1 MACLKKPVYKNL
13 TEETLRM
20 FKVDSPEQGI
30 YDRVRN
36 CWDQVAKPLDG
47 MGKFE
52 TITAGIGAVQGS
64 EKIDI
69 SRKAILIFCA
79 DNGIVEEGI
88 SQSGQ
93 DVTLAVMKN
102 MAKEQSSVGKL
113 ARFAKVDTIP
123 IDIGV
128 NTEEKVEKVVDRK
141 IRKGTRNFR
150 KEPAMTME
158 ETMLAISVG
167 IEMVEICKEQGYR
180 VLGTGEMGIGN
191 TTTSS
196 AVTASL
202 LSCKASEVTGRGAG
216 LSDEKLEHK
225 CRIIEEAVN
234 RYALWEKDPLQI
246 LQIVGGL
253 DLAGLAGVCIGGA
266 IYHIPIVLDG
276 VISLAAAL
284 LAVRM
289 VPGVEKYL
297 IASHKGKEPAAEKL
311 LEALSLQPAIEGELA
326 LGEGTGAVMMM
337 QLLDMALCIYEEGA
351 TFSEIEVGQYER
363 YTEK

>member
-64 EKIDI
+64 LTIAHRLTTIQNAD
-69 SRKAILIFCA
+69 RILVLNE
-79 DNGIVEEGI
+79 NGIVEEGI

-141 IRKGTRNFR
+141 IRKGAGNDNGGNDACHFRRN
-150 KEPAMTME
+150 
-158 ETMLAISVG
+158 
-167 IEMVEICKEQGYR
+167 
-180 VLGTGEMGIGN
+180 
-191 TTTSS
+191 
-196 AVTASL
+196 
-202 LSCKASEVTGRGAG
+202 
-216 LSDEKLEHK
+216 
-225 CRIIEEAVN
+225 
-234 RYALWEKDPLQI
+234 
-246 LQIVGGL
+246 
-253 DLAGLAGVCIGGA
+253 
-266 IYHIPIVLDG
+266 
-276 VISLAAAL
+276 
-284 LAVRM
+284 
-289 VPGVEKYL
+289 
-297 IASHKGKEPAAEKL
+297 
-311 LEALSLQPAIEGELA
+311 
-326 LGEGTGAVMMM
+326 
-337 QLLDMALCIYEEGA
+337 
-351 TFSEIEVGQYER
+351 
-363 YTEK
+363 